1 MLVVLFAQGENNPAN
16 QMTEVWEQVQAFVYE
31 QGFHLALN
39 LLGAIV
45 VFVVGRWAAKL
56 IRRICTGM
64 LQRAKVDETLTKFLT
79 NIIYS
84 LALAFVVVAVLDQ
97 LGVNTTSFAAIVASA
112 GLAIGLALQ
121 GSLSNFA
128 AGVMLILFR
137 PFGVGDFVNAGGVSG
152 VVEEVR
158 IFNTRIRTGDNVQ
171 IIIPNG
177 QITTDAIKNYSVKET
192 RRIDLVVGCG
202 YADDL
207 RAVKR
212 FLEEL
217 LADDERILQ
226 DPEPVVAVNELGES
240 SIDFVVRPWVKA
252 ADYWAVR
259 WELNEKIKLGFDEQG
274 FNIPYPSRDVYMH
287 QTVG

>member
-1 MLVVLFAQGENNPAN
+1 MRAFLFAQGGNEPSDQLGEAWN
-16 QMTEVWEQVQAFVYE
+16 QAQAFVYE
-31 QGFHLALN
+31 QGFALAMN
-39 LLGAIV
+39 LLGALV
-45 VFVVGRWAAKL
+45 VFFVGRWAAKL
-56 IRRICTGM
+56 IRSICTGM
-64 LQRAKVDETLTKFLT
+64 MLRAKVDETLTKFLT
-79 NIIYS
+79 NIVYS
-84 LALAFVVVAVLDQ
+84 LALAFVIVAVLDQ
-97 LGVNTTSFAAIVASA
+97 LGVNTTSFAAIIAAA

-137 PFGVGDFVNAGGVSG
+137 PFGVGDYINAGGVSG

-158 IFNTRIRTGDNVQ
+158 IFNTRMRTGDNVQ

-177 QITTDAIKNYSVKET
+177 QITTDAITNYSVKAT

-202 YADDL
+202 YSDDL

-217 LADDERILQ
+217 LVEDERILE
-226 DPEPVVAVNELGES
+226 DPEPLVAVNELGES

-252 ADYWAVR
+252 SDYWAVK

-287 QTVG
+287 QSAG

>member
-1 MLVVLFAQGENNPAN
+1 MSGFLVAQGGNNTTD
-16 QMTEVWEQVQAFVYE
+16 QVTEVWGQVQSFVYE
-31 QGFHLALN
+31 QGFNVALN

-45 VFVVGRWAAKL
+45 VFFLGRWAARL
-56 IRRICTGM
+56 IRRISIGM

-97 LGVNTTSFAAIVASA
+97 LGVNTTSFAAIIASA
-112 GLAIGLALQ
+112 GLAVGLALQ

-137 PFGVGDFVNAGGVSG
+137 PFGVGDFIKAGGVAG

-171 IIIPNG
+171 IIVPNG
-177 QITTDAIKNYSVKET
+177 QITTDVITNFSVKDT

-212 FLEEL
+212 FLKEL
-217 LADDERILQ
+217 LDADERILS

-274 FNIPYPSRDVYMH
+274 FNIPFPSHDVYMH
-287 QTVG
+287 QTAQ